1 MIRLKMMMG
10 VARAES
16 RLTRRLVRY
25 WVFMLLA
32 SLIGIAGYAYYSFLH
47 YQFSSLSGTIG
58 SISPRYLVGAIGFY
72 YLFIFLVGLLFL
84 GMDVRGRDIRE
95 RMVEVLDALPCSN
108 LELVLGKYL
117 GVLIPSWIPLAVV
130 ALLIFGAGFIWGE
143 AVQPQSLIY
152 FVFFMAIPAFTF
164 IIGMVYLVTLLVRH
178 RGLSA
183 VLLLII
189 MAGIY
194 FANFR
199 SPIWLAPATDM
210 IGGFLSS
217 FPSDMVPAVLN
228 GEGLAH
234 RIAIMLVGLG
244 FLWLAA
250 GFHPRK
256 DDGSLTRYIG
266 VGMVMVVVGL
276 TTLGGI
282 VYLRKANLDLS
293 ARWKAAH
300 EARRTD
306 PAPDIT
312 SISGNVV
319 VEPGD
324 SIALNLSIVIRAR
337 AGQALENA
345 LFSLNP
351 GIVVTAASDEAGTD
365 LAFTQ
370 ENGLLDFS
378 LNETLVA
385 GAGTTI
391 KLQAEGAPAEFYG
404 YLDGAKDP
412 MLLTNLD
419 GQLFLLGFVPNIF
432 QDDHVSLLPGCR
444 WLPASGVEV
453 DKGESEQNLT
463 DFFTIDLTVAV
474 PEGWIAVLP
483 GKRQDAA
490 SDWPGKTAYR
500 FAPGAPVDQ
509 VALIADEYESR
520 STEVNGIHVEILLHP
535 THATNLEVFS
545 DSTSEMEEWMSEK
558 LEEAAAMGLPYPY
571 DAITA
576 VEVPNI
582 LRGYGGG
589 WRLGTTLAPS
599 ATILM
604 KESGFPTSRF
614 DVKFEDPSDYE
625 DHEGGM
631 PAAKIERLERFFDN
645 DFNGGNPFT
654 AAARNFFT
662 GLTSGEGPEGL
673 PLDFVFEELS
683 SRLVV
688 GKHSYFSAYLF
699 TPDMQDVIGQT
710 IGSYF
715 QTGAQGDFVD
725 TLIGAVTSRASVWDK
740 ALGVSLDQ
748 LDPWEEP
755 QDTVDILTLKGG
767 AMAQSMIDDL
777 GREETG
783 AFLAALRERSQGES
797 YNRDDVIEAGM
808 AAGTDLTPWLTTWI
822 GQTDLPGFLIPDNAA
837 EAYRLEDTEDGSSR
851 YQILVRITNGEPV
864 PGLLRVE
871 YQAGEREA
879 GFENGSTDPV
889 KVAGG
894 GSVEIGLISS
904 KPPNNVKVI
913 PYLSLNRTPF
923 TLGLGS
929 VDSENIRSGEPF
941 TGSRDVE
948 SSSRDGSIIVVDDL
962 DDSFETVDGDAG
974 SGMRIKSKKKDNI
987 ETDQGLPVMTP
998 VRGAPS
1004 EWSRFSTPEA
1014 FGKYRH
1020 TFAVVKAGSGERTAV
1035 FPAEIPSAG
1044 SWDLEVHLPK
1054 EAPLM
1059 RFQRKTGS
1067 WKYSI
1072 EDGSGSRE
1080 VTFDVKSGEHGWNAL
1095 GSFELAGG
1103 ETRVILS
1110 DETEGRM
1117 VIADAIRWVPSSGSS
1132 TADAVE
1138 E

>member
-1 MIRLKMMMG
+1 MIRFKMMMAI
-10 VARAES
+10 ARAES

-25 WVFMLLA
+25 WVFMLMA
-32 SLIGIAGYAYYSFLH
+32 SLIGLVGYAYYSFLH

-117 GVLIPSWIPLAVV
+117 GVLIPSWIPLALV
-130 ALLIFGAGFIWGE
+130 AFLIFIAGFIWGE
-143 AVQPQSLIY
+143 SVQPQSLIY

-178 RGLSA
+178 RGLA
-183 VLLLII
+183 AILLLII

-199 SPIWLAPATDM
+199 SQIWLAPATDM

-217 FPSDMVPAVLN
+217 FPSDMVPVVVN

-234 RIAIMLVGLG
+234 RSAILLLGLG
-244 FLWLAA
+244 FLWMAA

-256 DDGSLTRYIG
+256 DDGSFTRYIG
-266 VGMVMVVVGL
+266 VGLVMAIAGL
-276 TTLGGI
+276 TILGGI
-282 VYLRKANLDLS
+282 VYDRKSGVDQIAE
-293 ARWKAAH
+293 WKAAH
-300 EARRTD
+300 EARLMD
-306 PAPDIT
+306 PAPDVI

-319 VEPGD
+319 VQPGD
-324 SIALNLSIVIRAR
+324 AVSLDLAIAIRAR
-337 AGQALENA
+337 SGASLENA
-345 LFSLNP
+345 LFTLNP
-351 GIVVTAASDEAGTD
+351 GIVVSSASDEAGND

-385 GAGTTI
+385 GTGTTI
-391 KLQAEGAPAEFYG
+391 RLQAEGAPAEFFG
-404 YLDGAKDP
+404 FLDGAKDP
-412 MLLTNLD
+412 MTLTNLD
-419 GQLFLLGFVPNIF
+419 GQLFLLGFVPAIF

-444 WLPASGVEV
+444 WLPAAGVAV
-453 DKGESEQNLT
+453 GHKGTDRSPT

-474 PEGWIAVLP
+474 PEGWIAALP
-483 GKRQDAA
+483 GKRQDIA
-490 SDWPGKTAYR
+490 SDWPGMTAYR

-509 VALIADEYESR
+509 VALIADQYESR

-535 THATNLEVFS
+535 SHVDNLEVFS
-545 DSTSEMEEWMSEK
+545 DSITVMEDWMAEK
-558 LEEAAAMGLPYPY
+558 LDEAAALGLPYPY

-576 VEVPNI
+576 VEIPTIV
-582 LRGYGGG
+582 RSYGGG
-589 WRLGTTLAPS
+589 WRLGSTLAPS
-599 ATILM
+599 AMILM

-614 DVKFEDPSDYE
+614 DVKFKDPDDFEDRD
-625 DHEGGM
+625 GGM
-631 PAAKIERLERFFDN
+631 PAAKVERLERFFDN
-645 DFNGGNPFT
+645 DFNGGNLF
-654 AAARNFFT
+654 AAASRNFFT
-662 GLTSGEGPEGL
+662 GLTAGEGAEGL

-699 TPDMQDVIGQT
+699 TPDMQQVIGQS
-710 IGSYF
+710 IGGYF
-715 QTGAQGDFVD
+715 QTGGQGDFVD
-725 TLIGAVTSRASVWDK
+725 TLIGSVTSRASVWDK
-740 ALGVSLDQ
+740 ALGISLDQ

-783 AFLAALRERSQGES
+783 MFLAALREKRQGGS
-797 YNRDDVIEAGM
+797 YDRDDVLEAGL
-808 AAGTDLTPWLTTWI
+808 AAGTDLTPWLTSWI
-822 GQTDLPGFLIPDNAA
+822 GQTALPGFLVPDNAA

-851 YQILVRITNGEPV
+851 YQILIRVTNGESV
-864 PGLLRVE
+864 PGLLRAE
-871 YQAGEREA
+871 YQAGTR
-879 GFENGSTDPV
+879 GTDFESGTSEPV
-889 KVAGG
+889 KVPGG
-894 GSVEIGLISS
+894 ASIEIGLISS
-904 KPPNNVKVI
+904 KPPNTVRIV

-923 TLGLGS
+923 TMGLGA
-929 VDSENIRSGEPF
+929 VDSEDVRDEEPF
-941 TGSRDVE
+941 TGSRAVE
-948 SSSRDGSIIVVDDL
+948 LSSQTIPAIVVDDL
-962 DDSFETVDGDAG
+962 DDGFEATEGEGG
-974 SGMRIKSKKKDNI
+974 SRMRIKGKQTNV
-987 ETDQGLPVMTP
+987 ETDKGLPVM
-998 VRGAPS
+998 VIGRGAPS
-1004 EWSRFSTPEA
+1004 EWSRVTTPEA
-1014 FGKYRH
+1014 YGKYRH
-1020 TFAVVKAGSGERTAV
+1020 TFALVKAGAGGRTAA
-1035 FPAEIPSAG
+1035 FTAEIPSAG

-1059 RFQRKTGS
+1059 RRQRKTGS
-1067 WKYSI
+1067 WTYTI
-1072 EDGSGSRE
+1072 EDAGESRT
-1080 VTFDVKSGEHGWNAL
+1080 VTFDVRSGESGWNSL

-1103 ETRVILS
+1103 GTRVILS
-1110 DETEGRM
+1110 DETEGRL
-1117 VIADAIRWVPSSGSS
+1117 VVADAIRWTPSSGRT

>member
-10 VARAES
+10 VARAEA

-32 SLIGIAGYAYYSFLH
+32 SLIGLVGYAYYSFLH

-143 AVQPQSLIY
+143 SVQPQSLVY

-178 RGLSA
+178 RGLA
-183 VLLLII
+183 AILLLII

-194 FANFR
+194 FANFK
-199 SPIWLAPATDM
+199 SQIWLAPATDM

-217 FPSDMVPAVLN
+217 FPSDMIPEVVN

-234 RIAIMLVGLG
+234 RIAILLLGLG

-256 DDGSLTRYIG
+256 DDGTFASYIG
-266 VGMVMVVVGL
+266 VGLLMVAVAL
-276 TTLGGI
+276 ATLGGI
-282 VYLRKANLDLS
+282 VYLRKVNMDLT
-293 ARWKAAH
+293 AQWKAAH
-300 EARRTD
+300 EARIED
-306 PAPDIT
+306 QVPDVT
-312 SISGNVV
+312 LISGNVV

-324 SIALNLSIVIRAR
+324 SVALDLNITIRAHS
-337 AGQALENA
+337 GESLDNA
-345 LFSLNP
+345 LFTLNP
-351 GIVVTAASDEAGTD
+351 GIVVSTASDTAGNE

-370 ENGLLDFS
+370 ENGLLDLS
-378 LNETLVA
+378 LEGSLGNGVE
-385 GAGTTI
+385 TTI
-391 KLQAEGAPAEFYG
+391 RLQAKGAPAEFFG

-412 MLLTNLD
+412 MALTNLD
-419 GQLFLLGFVPNIF
+419 GQLFLLGFVPIIF

-444 WLPASGVEV
+444 WLPIAGVEV
-453 DKGESEQNLT
+453 DRAGADRNPT
-463 DFFTIDLTVAV
+463 DFFNIDLTVAV
-474 PEGWIAVLP
+474 PEGWTAALP
-483 GKRQDAA
+483 GRRQDTA
-490 SDWPGKTAYR
+490 SDWPGMTAYR

-509 VALIADEYESR
+509 VALIAGEYVSR
-520 STEVNGIHVEILLHP
+520 STEVNGIHMEILLHP
-535 THATNLEVFS
+535 SHVANLEVFS
-545 DSTSEMEEWMSEK
+545 DSTTVMEDWMAEK
-558 LEEAAAMGLPYPY
+558 LDEAAAMGLPYPY

-576 VEVPNI
+576 VEIPNI
-582 LRGYGGG
+582 VRSYGGG
-589 WRLGTTLAPS
+589 WRLGSTLAPS

-614 DVKFEDPSDYE
+614 DVKFEDPSDFE
-625 DHEGGM
+625 DRDGGM
-631 PAAKIERLERFFDN
+631 PAAKIEYLERFFDN
-645 DFNGGNPFT
+645 DFNGGNPFA

-662 GLTSGEGPEGL
+662 GLTAGEGAEAL

-699 TPDMQDVIGQT
+699 TPDMQEVIGQT

-715 QTGAQGDFVD
+715 QTGGAQGDFMD
-725 TLIGAVTSRASVWDK
+725 TLISTVTSRASVWDK

-755 QDTVDILTLKGG
+755 RDTVDILTLKGG

-783 AFLAALRERSQGES
+783 TFLAALRDKSEGGS
-797 YNRDDVIEAGM
+797 YNRDDVLEAGLS
-808 AAGTDLTPWLTTWI
+808 AGTDLTPWLTTWI
-822 GQTDLPGFLIPDNAA
+822 GQTDLPGFLVPDNAA
-837 EAYRLEDTEDGSSR
+837 EAYRLEDTEDGSAR
-851 YQILVRITNGEPV
+851 YQILVRVTNGEAV

-871 YQAGEREA
+871 YQSGNRFAD
-879 GFENGSTDPV
+879 FESGSSDPV
-889 KVAGG
+889 KVPAGG
-894 GSVEIGLISS
+894 SMEIGLVSS
-904 KPPNNVKVI
+904 KPPDSVKVV

-923 TLGLGS
+923 TLGLGA
-929 VDSENIRSGEPF
+929 VDSEDIRAGEPF
-941 TGSRDVE
+941 TGSRPVE
-948 SSSRDGSIIVVDDL
+948 LSSRDAATIIVDDL
-962 DDSFETVDGDAG
+962 DDSFETTGGAG
-974 SGMRIKSKKKDNI
+974 GSRMRIKGTRTNV
-987 ETDQGLPVMTP
+987 ETDQGLPVMALG
-998 VRGAPS
+998 RGAPS
-1004 EWSRFSTPEA
+1004 EWSRYSTPEA

-1020 TFAVVKAGSGERTAV
+1020 TFALVKAGSGERTAV
-1035 FPAEIPSAG
+1035 FATEIPTAG

-1067 WKYSI
+1067 WIYTV
-1072 EDGSGSRE
+1072 EDDSGSKT
-1080 VTFDVKSGEHGWNAL
+1080 VTFDVRSGESGWNSL

-1103 ETRVILS
+1103 DTRVILS

-1117 VIADAIRWVPSSGSS
+1117 VVADAIRWEQSSGKSA
-1132 TADAVE
+1132 ADAAGE
-1138 E
+1138 